1 MFNQTKL
8 YSFTIGLFI
17 MKKTL
22 RLVLGDQLNI
32 KHSWYSEKKENIT
45 YVLMELRSETDYV
58 QHHIQ
63 KVVSF
68 FVGMRSFAKELEE
81 LGHQVIYLELDD
93 SKNEQSFTKNLK
105 RTVSN
110 NKFDQLEYQQ
120 PDEYRLDQEL
130 TSLHKELS
138 VEVNAVSSEHFY
150 TERLEMKELF
160 DKRKSKGWL
169 MESFYREM
177 RKKHELLIDSNEKPL
192 GGKWNYDQSNRKKLP
207 KNHKPTAPK
216 LFQRDVSDIM
226 KMLEEQNV
234 KTIGSIDSKNFLWPV
249 TRNEGE
255 EMLEFF
261 VEECLPLFG
270 DFQDAMSVG
279 EWSLYHS
286 RLSFL
291 MNSKILSPKEV
302 VDRVIQHWENNQDTI
317 DISQVEG
324 FVRQIIGWRE
334 YMRGIYW
341 AKMPEYEN
349 ENQLNHTN
357 SLPEFYW
364 NGKTKMN
371 CMRQSI
377 QQSLDYSYAHH
388 IQRLMV
394 TGNFAL
400 LAGVEPQQV
409 DDWYLGIYV
418 DAIQW
423 VELPN
428 TRGMSQWADGGLV
441 ATKPYVS
448 SANYIDK
455 MSDYCGSCYYSKKDK
470 VGEKACPFN
479 SLYWNFI
486 DRHLDKWESNHRM
499 GMMVANW
506 KKQDPEQKVKLLER
520 AQYILENMNSI

>member
-1 MFNQTKL
+1 
-8 YSFTIGLFI
+8 
-17 MKKTL
+17 MKKTI
-22 RLVLGDQLNI
+22 RLILGDQLNQQ
-32 KHSWYSEKKENIT
+32 HSWFSEVNEKVT
-45 YVLMELRSETDYV
+45 YAVMEVRSETDYV

-63 KVVSF
+63 KVLSF
-68 FVGMRSFAKELEE
+68 FLAMRAFADDLKAQ
-81 LGHQVIYLELDD
+81 GHQVVYYNLDD
-93 SKNEQSFTKNLK
+93 QSNQQSFSLNIKTIIKSGGFE
-105 RTVSN
+105 R
-110 NKFDQLEYQQ
+110 FEYQL
-120 PDEYRLDQEL
+120 PDEFRLDEEL
-130 TSLHKELS
+130 NELSTSLDIETDV
-138 VEVNAVSSEHFY
+138 VESEHFY
-150 TERLEMKELF
+150 TGRLEMKELF
-160 DKRKSKGWL
+160 DKKKSKGWL

-177 RKKHELLIDSNEKPL
+177 RKKHDLLIDLNDKPI
-192 GGKWNYDQSNRKKLP
+192 GGKWNFDQSNRKKLP
-207 KNHKPTAPK
+207 KNHKPIAPK
-216 LFQRDVSDIM
+216 LFQRDVSELVQL
-226 KMLEEQNV
+226 LEKHGV
-234 KTIGSIDSKNFLWPV
+234 KTIGSVDTKNFVWPV
-249 TRNEGE
+249 TRKEAE
-255 EMLEFF
+255 EMLDFF
-261 VEECLPLFG
+261 VAECLPLFG
-270 DFQDAMSVG
+270 DFQDAMTVG

-302 VDRVIQHWENNQDTI
+302 IDRVVEHWEENQETI

-341 AKMPEYEN
+341 AKMPNYEQ

-357 SLPEFYW
+357 KLPEFYW
-364 NGKTKMN
+364 TGKTKMN
-371 CMRQSI
+371 CMKQSI
-377 QQSLDYSYAHH
+377 QQSLQYSYAHH

-400 LAGVEPQQV
+400 LAGVDPNDV
-409 DDWYLGIYV
+409 DEWYLGIYI

-455 MSDYCGSCYYSKKDK
+455 MSDYCSSCYYSKKEK

-486 DRHLDKWESNHRM
+486 DQHIEKWEKNHRM

-506 KKQDPEQKVKLLER
+506 KKQDPEQKVKILER
-520 AQYILENMNSI
+520 AQYVLDNISTI

>member
-1 MFNQTKL
+1 L
-8 YSFTIGLFI
+8 LVGLQN
-17 MKKTL
+17 MKKTI
-22 RLVLGDQLNI
+22 RLILGDQLNQQ
-32 KHSWYSEKKENIT
+32 HSWFSEVNEKVT
-45 YVLMELRSETDYV
+45 YAVMEVRSETDYV

-63 KVVSF
+63 KVLSF
-68 FVGMRSFAKELEE
+68 FLAMRAFADDLKAQ
-81 LGHQVIYLELDD
+81 GHQVVYYNLDD
-93 SKNEQSFTKNLK
+93 QSNQQSFSLNIKTIIKSGGFE
-105 RTVSN
+105 R
-110 NKFDQLEYQQ
+110 FEYQL
-120 PDEYRLDQEL
+120 PDEFRLDEEL
-130 TSLHKELS
+130 NELSTSLDIETDV
-138 VEVNAVSSEHFY
+138 VESEHFY
-150 TERLEMKELF
+150 TGRLEMKELF
-160 DKRKSKGWL
+160 DKKKSKGWL

-177 RKKHELLIDSNEKPL
+177 RKKHDLLIDLNDKPI
-192 GGKWNYDQSNRKKLP
+192 GGKWNFDQSNRKKLP
-207 KNHKPTAPK
+207 KNHKPIAPK
-216 LFQRDVSDIM
+216 LFQRDVSELVQL
-226 KMLEEQNV
+226 LEKHGV
-234 KTIGSIDSKNFLWPV
+234 KTIGSVDTKNFVWPV
-249 TRNEGE
+249 TRKEAE
-255 EMLEFF
+255 EMLDFF
-261 VEECLPLFG
+261 VAECLPLFG
-270 DFQDAMSVG
+270 DFQDAMTVG

-302 VDRVIQHWENNQDTI
+302 IDRVVEHWEENQETI

-341 AKMPEYEN
+341 AKMPNYEQ

-357 SLPEFYW
+357 KLPEFYW
-364 NGKTKMN
+364 TGKTKMN
-371 CMRQSI
+371 CMKQSI
-377 QQSLDYSYAHH
+377 QQSLQYSYAHH

-400 LAGVEPQQV
+400 LAGVDPNDV
-409 DDWYLGIYV
+409 DEWYLGIYI

-455 MSDYCGSCYYSKKDK
+455 MSDYCSSCYYSKKEK

-486 DRHLDKWESNHRM
+486 DQHIEKWEKNHRM

-506 KKQDPEQKVKLLER
+506 KKQDPEQKVKILER
-520 AQYILENMNSI
+520 AQYVLDNISTI

>member
-1 MFNQTKL
+1 
-8 YSFTIGLFI
+8 
-17 MKKTL
+17 MKKTI
-22 RLVLGDQLNI
+22 RLILGDQLNQQ
-32 KHSWYSEKKENIT
+32 HSWFSEVNEKVT
-45 YVLMELRSETDYV
+45 YAVMEVRSETDYV

-63 KVVSF
+63 KVLSF
-68 FVGMRSFAKELEE
+68 FLAMRAFADDLKAQ
-81 LGHQVIYLELDD
+81 GHQVVYYNLDD
-93 SKNEQSFTKNLK
+93 QSNQQSFSLNIKTLVKSGGFE
-105 RTVSN
+105 R
-110 NKFDQLEYQQ
+110 FEYQL
-120 PDEYRLDQEL
+120 PDEFRLDEEL
-130 TSLHKELS
+130 NELSTSLDIETDV
-138 VEVNAVSSEHFY
+138 VESEHFY
-150 TERLEMKELF
+150 TGRLEMKELF
-160 DKRKSKGWL
+160 DKKKSKGWL

-177 RKKHELLIDSNEKPL
+177 RKKHDLLIDLNDKPI
-192 GGKWNYDQSNRKKLP
+192 GGKWNFDQSNRKKLP
-207 KNHKPTAPK
+207 KNHKPIAPK
-216 LFQRDVSDIM
+216 LFQRDVSELVQL
-226 KMLEEQNV
+226 LEKHGV
-234 KTIGSIDSKNFLWPV
+234 KTIGSVDTKNFVWPV
-249 TRNEGE
+249 TRKEAE
-255 EMLEFF
+255 EMLDFF
-261 VEECLPLFG
+261 VAECLPLFG
-270 DFQDAMSVG
+270 DFQDAMTVG

-302 VDRVIQHWENNQDTI
+302 IDRVVEHWEENQETI

-341 AKMPEYEN
+341 AKMPNYEQ

-357 SLPEFYW
+357 KLPEFYW
-364 NGKTKMN
+364 TGKTKMN
-371 CMRQSI
+371 CMKQSI
-377 QQSLDYSYAHH
+377 QQSLQYSYAHH

-400 LAGVEPQQV
+400 LAGVDPNDV
-409 DDWYLGIYV
+409 DEWYLGIYI

-455 MSDYCGSCYYSKKDK
+455 MSDYCSSCYYSKKEK

-486 DRHLDKWESNHRM
+486 DQHIEKWEKNHRM

-506 KKQDPEQKVKLLER
+506 KKQDPEQKVKILER
-520 AQYILENMNSI
+520 AQYVLDNISTI

>member
-1 MFNQTKL
+1 
-8 YSFTIGLFI
+8 
-17 MKKTL
+17 MKKTI
-22 RLVLGDQLNI
+22 RLILGDQLNQQ
-32 KHSWYSEKKENIT
+32 HSWFSEVNEKVT
-45 YVLMELRSETDYV
+45 YAVMEVRSETDYV

-63 KVVSF
+63 KVLSF
-68 FVGMRSFAKELEE
+68 FLAMRAFADDLKAQ
-81 LGHQVIYLELDD
+81 GHQVVYYNLDD
-93 SKNEQSFTKNLK
+93 QSNQQSFSLNIKTIIKSGGFE
-105 RTVSN
+105 R
-110 NKFDQLEYQQ
+110 FEYQL
-120 PDEYRLDQEL
+120 PDEFRLDEEL
-130 TSLHKELS
+130 NELSTSLDIETDV
-138 VEVNAVSSEHFY
+138 VESEHFY
-150 TERLEMKELF
+150 TGRLEMKELF
-160 DKRKSKGWL
+160 DKKKSKGWL

-177 RKKHELLIDSNEKPL
+177 RKKHDLLIDLNDKPI
-192 GGKWNYDQSNRKKLP
+192 GGKWNFDQSNRKKLP
-207 KNHKPTAPK
+207 KNHKPIAPK
-216 LFQRDVSDIM
+216 LFQRDVSELVQL
-226 KMLEEQNV
+226 LEKHGV
-234 KTIGSIDSKNFLWPV
+234 KTIGSVDTKNFVWPV
-249 TRNEGE
+249 TRKEAE
-255 EMLEFF
+255 EMLDFF
-261 VEECLPLFG
+261 VAECLPLFG
-270 DFQDAMSVG
+270 DFQDAMTVG

-302 VDRVIQHWENNQDTI
+302 IDRVVEHWEENQETI

-341 AKMPEYEN
+341 AKMPNYEQ

-357 SLPEFYW
+357 KLPEFYW
-364 NGKTKMN
+364 TGKTKMN
-371 CMRQSI
+371 CMKQSI
-377 QQSLDYSYAHH
+377 QQSLQYSYAHH

-400 LAGVEPQQV
+400 LAGVDPNDV
-409 DDWYLGIYV
+409 DEWYLGIYI

-428 TRGMSQWADGGLV
+428 TRGMSQCADGGLV

-455 MSDYCGSCYYSKKDK
+455 MSDYCSSCYYSKKEK

-486 DRHLDKWESNHRM
+486 DQHIEKWEKNHRM

-506 KKQDPEQKVKLLER
+506 KKQDPEQKVKILER
-520 AQYILENMNSI
+520 AQYVLDNISTI

>member
-1 MFNQTKL
+1 
-8 YSFTIGLFI
+8 

-22 RLVLGDQLNI
+22 RLILGDQLNGN
-32 KHSWYSEKKENIT
+32 HSWFLNTNEEVT
-45 YVLMELRSETDYV
+45 YLFMEVRTETDYV

-63 KVVSF
+63 KVISF
-68 FVGMRSFAKELEE
+68 FLGMRSFAEQLQKE
-81 LGHQVIYLELDD
+81 GHKVIYLNLDD
-93 SKNEQSFTKNLK
+93 EHNQQNFSDNVKTIVNQQSIERF
-105 RTVSN
+105 
-110 NKFDQLEYQQ
+110 EYQL
-120 PDEYRLDQEL
+120 PDEFRLDEEL
-130 TSLHKELS
+130 KTLCKQITIETN
-138 VEVNAVSSEHFY
+138 VVDTEHFY
-150 TERLEMKELF
+150 TQRLEMKELF
-160 DKRKSKGWL
+160 DKKKSKGWL

-177 RKKHELLIDSNEKPL
+177 RKKHQLLIDSDEKPI
-192 GGKWNYDQSNRKKLP
+192 GGKWNFDQTNRKKLP
-207 KNHKPTAPK
+207 KNHKPIAPK
-216 LFQRDVSDIM
+216 LFQRDVTDLVDL
-226 KMLEEQNV
+226 LEKRGV
-234 KTIGSIDSKNFLWPV
+234 KTIGSVDAKNFLWPV
-249 TRNEGE
+249 TRSEGE
-255 EMLEFF
+255 EMLDFF
-261 VEECLPLFG
+261 VQECLPLFG
-270 DFQDAMSVG
+270 DFQDAMTVG

-291 MNSKILSPKEV
+291 MNAKILSPKEV
-302 VDRVIQHWENNQDTI
+302 VDKVVLHWENNQDSI

-349 ENQLNHTN
+349 ENQLNQTN
-357 SLPEFYW
+357 KLPEFYW
-364 NGKTKMN
+364 TGKTKMN
-371 CMRQSI
+371 CMKQSI
-377 QQSLDYSYAHH
+377 QQSLQYSYAHH

-400 LAGVEPQQV
+400 LAGVDPQQV

-455 MSDYCGSCYYSKKDK
+455 MSNYCGSCYYSKKEK

-486 DRHLDKWESNHRM
+486 DQHIEKWEKNHRM

-506 KKQDPEQKVKLLER
+506 KKQDPEQKAQILER
-520 AQYILENMNSI
+520 AQHVLENIDSI